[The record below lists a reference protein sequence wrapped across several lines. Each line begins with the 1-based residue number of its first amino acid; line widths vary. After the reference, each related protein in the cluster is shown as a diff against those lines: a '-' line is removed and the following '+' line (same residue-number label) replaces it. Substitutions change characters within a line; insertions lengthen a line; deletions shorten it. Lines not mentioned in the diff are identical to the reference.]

1 MRKTPASFSRE
12 VLDVAATDVSTGKL
26 IPQNVEA
33 EQFILGSIL
42 LENDALLKTLEII
55 NADSFYRETHRKVF
69 AAMLE
74 LFERNEP
81 IDLLTLTERL
91 KKNDTLNEVG
101 GASYLAE
108 MMNMV
113 PTAANVRHHARIVR
127 EKGVI
132 RRLINVATE
141 IVSQSYEDNRDVDEM
156 LDIAEQKIFE
166 IAENRVA
173 EGFIPVDKIMKESF
187 KTIEQLFERK
197 ELVTG
202 IPTGFADFDRL
213 TSGLQPSDLVI
224 IAGRPSMGK
233 TAFALNVAQHA
244 ALNHKYPVAIFS
256 MEMSRQQ
263 VALRLLCS
271 EARVDSSR
279 LRSGYLDKT
288 DWPKLTLAAGVLS
301 EAPIFI
307 DDMPGLTALDI
318 RAKARRLQK
327 DRGLALIIVDYLQ
340 LMRGRGDVDNRQQ
353 EIADITRSL
362 KGLAKE
368 LNVPVV
374 ALSQLSRAVEQ
385 RQGSKPQLS
394 DLRESGAIE
403 QDADLVAFLYRAEVY
418 GREDVEG
425 QAELIIGKQ
434 RNGPVG
440 SVSMTFLKQYT
451 RFENFSPKSEMI

>member
-1 MRKTPASFSRE
+1 MA
-12 VLDVAATDVSTGKL
+12 VTDVSSGKL
-26 IPQNVEA
+26 IPQNIEA
-33 EQFILGSIL
+33 EQFVLGAIL
-42 LENDALLKTLEII
+42 LENDAILKALEVVTI
-55 NADSFYRETHRKVF
+55 DSFYREAHRKVF
-69 AAMLE
+69 AAILE
-74 LFERNEP
+74 LFEKNEP
-81 IDLLTLTERL
+81 IDLLTLAERL
-91 KKNDTLNEVG
+91 RKNNHLDEIG

-108 MMNMV
+108 LVNMV
-113 PTAANVRHHARIVR
+113 PTAANVRHHARIVL
-127 EKGVI
+127 EKGVM

-141 IVSQSYEDNRDVDEM
+141 IVSQSYEGNQDVDEM
-156 LDIAEQKIFE
+156 LDMAEQRIFE
-166 IAENRVA
+166 IAEHRVS
-173 EGFIPVDKIMKESF
+173 ESFTEINKVLKESF

-202 IPTGFADFDRL
+202 VPTGFTDFDRL
-213 TSGLQPSDLVI
+213 TSGLQPSDLII

-244 ALNHKYPVAIFS
+244 ALHHKYPVAIFS
-256 MEMSRQQ
+256 LEMSRQQ

-279 LRSGYLDKT
+279 MRSGYLEKT
-288 DWPKLTLAAGVLS
+288 DWPKLTLAAGALS

-318 RAKARRLQK
+318 RAKARRLQR
-327 DRGLALIIVDYLQ
+327 DRGLGLIIVDYLQ
-340 LMRGRGDVDNRQQ
+340 LMRGRGDADNRQQ

-385 RQGSKPQLS
+385 RTGARPQLS

-403 QDADLVAFLYRAEVY
+403 QDADLVAFIYRAEVY

-425 QAELIIGKQ
+425 QTEVIIGKQ

-440 SVSMTFLKQYT
+440 NVHLTFLKQYT
-451 RFENFSPKSEMI
+451 RFENYSPRSEPI

>member
-1 MRKTPASFSRE
+1 MAI
-12 VLDVAATDVSTGKL
+12 TDVSSSKL
-26 IPQNVEA
+26 IPQNIEA
-33 EQFILGSIL
+33 EQSVLGSIL
-42 LENDALLKTLEII
+42 LENDALLKTLEVIT
-55 NADSFYRETHRKVF
+55 ADSFYRETHRKVF
-69 AAMLE
+69 AAILE
-74 LFERNEP
+74 LFEKNEP

-91 KKNDTLNEVG
+91 KKNDHLDEIG

-108 MMNMV
+108 LVNMV
-113 PTAANVRHHARIVR
+113 PTAANVRHHAKIVL
-127 EKGVI
+127 EKAVL
-132 RRLINVATE
+132 RKLINVATE
-141 IVSQSYEDNRDVDEM
+141 IVSQSYEGNQDVDEM
-156 LDIAEQKIFE
+156 LDQAEQKIFE
-166 IAENRVA
+166 IAEHRVS
-173 EGFIPVDKIMKESF
+173 ESFTEINKVLKESF

-202 IPTGFADFDRL
+202 VPTGFADFDRL
-213 TSGLQPSDLVI
+213 TSGLQPSDLII

-244 ALNHKYPVAIFS
+244 ALHHKYPVAIFS
-256 MEMSRQQ
+256 LEMSRQQ

-279 LRSGYLDKT
+279 MRSGYLEKT

-301 EAPIFI
+301 DAPIFI

-327 DRGLALIIVDYLQ
+327 DRGLGLIIVDYLQ

-385 RQGSKPQLS
+385 RTGARPQLS

-403 QDADLVAFLYRAEVY
+403 QDADLVAFIYRAEVY

-425 QAELIIGKQ
+425 QTEVIIGKQ

-440 SVSMTFLKQYT
+440 SVPLTFLKQYT
-451 RFENFSPKSEMI
+451 RFESYSPRSEPI